1 MRAYVLTTGV
11 IFALIAAVHTWRLTL
26 ARHLLTEPWYL
37 ALTVLA
43 AALAVWAAALLRR
56 R

>member
-1 MRAYVLTTGV
+1 MRAYLLTSGA
-11 IFALIAAVHTWRLTL
+11 IFALIAVAHIWRLTL
-26 ARHLLTEPWYL
+26 ERHLLTEPWYL
-37 ALTVLA
+37 ALTALA